1 MGISRKNMQNSK
13 SLCQYKDKKKEQV
26 MEMESAILRS
36 LWWIIP
42 AVLMVIVAVLEERCS
57 K

>member
-1 MGISRKNMQNSK
+1 
-13 SLCQYKDKKKEQV
+13 
-26 MEMESAILRS
+26 MESAILRS

-42 AVLMVIVAVLEERCS
+42 AVLMVIVAVLEARWS

>member
-26 MEMESAILRS
+26 MEISLPFSIILS
-36 LWWIIP
+36 L
-42 AVLMVIVAVLEERCS
+42 VEMDYSLT
-57 K
+57 

>member
-1 MGISRKNMQNSK
+1 
-13 SLCQYKDKKKEQV
+13 
-26 MEMESAILRS
+26 MESAILRS

-42 AVLMVIVAVLEERCS
+42 TVLMVIVAVLEERWS